1 MKDKSLQ
8 EKNAAERQVELIT
21 SALGDAADCK
31 GYWLNAAG
39 KNMPKFY
46 PKGVSVSPFNALVMG
61 LNADRNGYKT
71 NLYTLYNDAKNRGES
86 VREHEKGVPF
96 NWYNWSKYVNRHNP
110 EDIIPRKDYLTLS
123 KKNRSNTKACI
134 TEKSVC
140 SSILIKRCCPWPT
153 PIRMRRCWPKMVV
166 NRLRP

>member
-71 NLYTLYNDAKNRGES
+71 NLYTLYNDAKNRGER
-86 VREHEKGVPF
+86 V
-96 NWYNWSKYVNRHNP
+96 
-110 EDIIPRKDYLTLS
+110 
-123 KKNRSNTKACI
+123 
-134 TEKSVC
+134 
-140 SSILIKRCCPWPT
+140 
-153 PIRMRRCWPKMVV
+153 
-166 NRLRP
+166 

>member
-123 KKNRSNTKACI
+123 KEEQKQYKGVHNR
-134 TEKSVC
+134 E
-140 SSILIKRCCPWPT
+140 
-153 PIRMRRCWPKMVV
+153 IRVLF
-166 NRLRP
+166 NID

>member
-61 LNADRNGYKT
+61 LNGLTEAPERVHPIS
-71 NLYTLYNDAKNRGES
+71 LY
-86 VREHEKGVPF
+86 
-96 NWYNWSKYVNRHNP
+96 
-110 EDIIPRKDYLTLS
+110 
-123 KKNRSNTKACI
+123 
-134 TEKSVC
+134 
-140 SSILIKRCCPWPT
+140 CCPR
-153 PIRMRRCWPKMVV
+153 IYGM
-166 NRLRP
+166 

>member
-86 VREHEKGVPF
+86 VREHEKGVPLIGTTGV
-96 NWYNWSKYVNRHNP
+96 STSTV
-110 EDIIPRKDYLTLS
+110 IIQRTSFLVRTILPCQ